1 MINLLQNIINLFRN
15 KNDEQFS
22 IPLNSDDYT
31 NLYHDDEE
39 FSNDFYLNLQKT
51 INWTEDVFKKTE
63 TNSKI
68 DYSLVLR
75 STNPI
80 YKGKPFYTF
89 RDLSYLSNAASPPEL
104 RFNYK
109 SVLEDIMRSRDNMS
123 KTNIEL
129 NDLGKILTFQI
140 DITTLDGAPCAESGF
155 VDEADIP
162 PIDTWFYITKKYLY
176 CWIPTMFIPKM
187 QDAIDVEILESYSW
201 LETSN
206 PNLNQ
211 KILFNIQKSSG

>member
-1 MINLLQNIINLFRN
+1 MINLMQNIINLFRN
-15 KNDEQFS
+15 KKVRQFA
-22 IPLNSDDYT
+22 INTNNYT
-31 NLYHDDEE
+31 NLYNTDEN
-39 FSNDFYLNLQKT
+39 FSEDFYLNLEKT
-51 INWTEDVFKKTE
+51 INWTESIIKQSE

-75 STNPI
+75 SMNPI

-104 RFNYK
+104 CFNYK
-109 SVLEDIMRSRDNMS
+109 SVLDDIMRYRD
-123 KTNIEL
+123 KTFLTHNNVKE
-129 NDLGKILTFQI
+129 LGKILKFQI

-162 PIDTWFYITKKYLY
+162 PIDTWFYVTKKYLY
-176 CWIPTMFIPKM
+176 CWIPTMFIEKM
-187 QDAIDVEILESYSW
+187 QDAIDVECLESYSW

-211 KILFNIQKSSG
+211 NALLSMQSSG